1 MGDVICKIFE
11 QERDALLDE
20 RLNKIGSYDL
30 ERLRKC
36 LQYEHSY
43 NIEWKSDIENI
54 LLRLDL
60 ILQAR
65 GE

>member
-1 MGDVICKIFE
+1 MSDVICKIFE

-20 RLNKIGSYDL
+20 RLNEIGSYDL

-43 NIEWKSDIENI
+43 NIE
-54 LLRLDL
+54 
-60 ILQAR
+60 
-65 GE
+65 